1 MSAKR
6 SAFTKNQRR
15 EQGFKQKYL
24 AAQEE
29 LNEIKVELAA
39 AADVLETALRLNM
52 PFPREAAQAR
62 LAGFKT
68 RLPQRRSLR
77 KPGWQFCTVW
87 IGLKVDP
94 VSRPGSSPSL
104 PTKRRRAAGGR
115 SVKSLIQIWEKH
127 RQSLRTGSM
136 IHLQRIGP
144 TIGGA
149 ALHLF
154 PGMIFPKIYSFPA
167 RL

>member
-52 PFPREAAQAR
+52 PFPRDAAQAL
-62 LAGFKT
+62 LAGFKK
-68 RLPQRRSLR
+68 RLPQ
-77 KPGWQFCTVW
+77 
-87 IGLKVDP
+87 
-94 VSRPGSSPSL
+94 
-104 PTKRRRAAGGR
+104 
-115 SVKSLIQIWEKH
+115 
-127 RQSLRTGSM
+127 
-136 IHLQRIGP
+136 
-144 TIGGA
+144 
-149 ALHLF
+149 
-154 PGMIFPKIYSFPA
+154 
-167 RL
+167 